1 MTPPVDDISLETG
14 AVTLLVICCCCCCCI
29 GCRFDPSWV
38 GKTTVSPTAKIA
50 GDDSIVI
57 RDIDWGGEGT
67 DDDDSFDAATLI
79 KLFIFQFKIDKVFF
93 FLSAL
98 WYSYAMQLDGVR
110 NGSKMDALCY
120 RMNWNIWRWE
130 HEQNL
135 PFEYLF
141 RHCQHRTQN
150 IFKFRLFIDVN
161 KNDDVAE
168 KNERNF
174 LSVFPVTLGS
184 K

>member
-93 FLSAL
+93 FFPLCDIHMLCSWMVYVTVAR
-98 WYSYAMQLDGVR
+98 WMHCVTEWIETYDVEST
-110 NGSKMDALCY
+110 SKIY
-120 RMNWNIWRWE
+120 HSNIYFVTANIE
-130 HEQNL
+130 HKI
-135 PFEYLF
+135 YL
-141 RHCQHRTQN
+141 N
-150 IFKFRLFIDVN
+150 SDYL
-161 KNDDVAE
+161 
-168 KNERNF
+168 
-174 LSVFPVTLGS
+174 LM
-184 K
+184 